1 MKSLVLLFAIFIFG
15 EFAILQAQYPRDSTT
30 INFEIECL
38 FDPTEL
44 IPLDNIVSQGQKRLV
59 VILVSSP
66 DASGHPK
73 LLANEVSKIE
83 NDLELYF
90 SEMSRGLFTLDVHV
104 LVKDSTVINDSVT
117 LFSLPQNFNPASP
130 DSGFGD
136 VLKDV
141 DKFYDFNEADFDQN
155 GFADHIAIVIAKFS
169 PGTADKLYGAPKI
182 GDSTFVSDDRVLN
195 GSTPS
200 GNIELDMKSQAHNY
214 SATQSNYFNMFTI
227 LQHELTHSLFNF
239 PDIEHGAGDTLWYGT
254 GNFDGS
260 IGPRFGDYPA
270 YWNPAFR
277 LHNGWIPTQVINSTQ
292 EVTLENLESNPNAPL
307 YVIKSPYS
315 SFEEFWVVLHKS
327 NDFINNQF
335 LENLPVK
342 QLNQSMGCLIY
353 RYRNP
358 GSYTFNFS
366 NRRNATLSLES
377 ASGKWEWTST
387 NANRREFRKYRAL
400 GADNMPIPNITAGYD
415 SLQKWGSFI
424 WKESNTWLGT
434 YPDLRIGSFTD
445 YFTLNDAQHFS
456 VLSNPSSNLTEL
468 SQYTGY
474 PLNKPSGIAIKN
486 FRIENGEP
494 KIDVAIGRESFI
506 IDKSA
511 TIKVEQLSLNSDLII
526 SNPGVVVKLVQGSS
540 LSFQDGF
547 SLYVQNGAQLTANE
561 VTFDFEE
568 PDHRNGIYALYGGH
582 LSIINSNIT
591 NGVWGIRA
599 LQPGRIELKENEIM
613 SEYSAVALYNIGSN
627 RALLYDNLISCS
639 NPSVYAVIA
648 SGINALSEIIIS
660 GDTIQSGSGVALYNF
675 GKAQLAGNIIKGE
688 YPSIVGSK
696 GFYAYN
702 ITNLDFAENQISQF
716 DMGVSAA
723 GGTVGKL
730 GFNKIFSNVGF
741 GLDIRSSSSLIL
753 VDIIPDEFEAS
764 RFLRSAGCN
773 ECYNNGN
780 KSDSSLSNAE
790 IHIGTNGKLTLN
802 SHGENGFNSIYD
814 ERQITFIPNQILIFN
829 SALSSINSSLNATS
843 TYWGGGSPAGRFYAN
858 SPGFNVDFAN
868 YLTAQP
874 QLPCAGGGNDFYVK
888 LDSEGNVFDTLYY
901 EQVNTVI
908 TLSQL
913 DSLFAFASE
922 NREAGDFD
930 TALEAYEYI
939 INNYPEDPGV
949 VEAYLQFL
957 DVLNQMN
964 AALSDYTNFSEML
977 SSVIYNGDT
986 TEIDHFLERIYINT
1000 NILMGNY
1007 QVAQDY
1013 LDSVIQNS
1021 QSSFDVLDAEFEQIF
1036 LSLIVTASQQNK
1048 SGSINEMMNN
1058 AVSLLDITSDKLNS
1072 YISKNASFSE
1082 EMKKPGSI
1090 IPSSFSLE
1098 TNFPN
1103 PFNPITTIRY
1113 DISENSYVTL
1123 KIYDILGRQIQ
1134 ILQNGEQSAG
1144 SYTVNFDGSGYASG
1158 VYFYELKAGNYFK
1171 VRKMNLMK

>member
-38 FDPTEL
+38 FDPAEL

-66 DASGHPK
+66 DAIDHPK
-73 LLANEVSKIE
+73 LRAIDVARIKD
-83 NDLELYF
+83 DLELYL
-90 SEMSRGLFTLDVHV
+90 SEMSRGSFTLEVQV
-104 LVKDSTVINDSVT
+104 LVKDPTVIDNKVT
-117 LFSLPQNFNPASP
+117 LFSLPQNFNPSTP
-130 DSGFGD
+130 TYGFD
-136 VLKDV
+136 EVLEDV
-141 DKFYDFNEADFDQN
+141 DKNYDFNEADFDQN
-155 GFADHIAIVIAKFS
+155 GYADHIAIVIAKFS
-169 PGTADKLYGAPKI
+169 PATPAKLYGAAGI
-182 GDSTFVSDDRVLN
+182 GTNTFISNDQALN
-195 GSTPS
+195 GSTGS
-200 GNIELDMKSQAHNY
+200 GNIEVQMSSLAHNY
-214 SATQSNYFNMFTI
+214 SATFDNYYDRFTI

-239 PDIEHGAGDTLWYGT
+239 PDIEHGAADPLWYGT

-260 IGPRFGDYPA
+260 IGTRFGNYPA

-277 LHNGWIPTQVINSTQ
+277 LHNGWISTQVINSTQ

-307 YVIKSPYS
+307 YIIKSPYS
-315 SFEEFWVVLHKS
+315 SNEEFWVVYHDY
-327 NDFINNQF
+327 NDFDENQF
-335 LENLPVK
+335 LVDLPSNE
-342 QLNQSMGCLIY
+342 LDLLRGCLIY

-358 GSYTFNFS
+358 GSYTFNFF

-387 NANRREFRKYRAL
+387 NANQRELRKYRAF

-445 YFTLNDAQHFS
+445 YFTLDDAQHFS
-456 VLSNPSSNLTEL
+456 VLSNPSSNLTEF

-486 FRIENGEP
+486 FRIENGLP
-494 KIDVAIGRESFI
+494 KLNVAIGAESFI
-506 IDKSA
+506 IEKSA
-511 TIKVEQLSLNSDLII
+511 RIKAEQLSLNYDITVSNTGVELTLVEGSNLIFED
-526 SNPGVVVKLVQGSS
+526 GYS
-540 LSFQDGF
+540 LF
-547 SLYVQNGAQLTANE
+547 VQNGAKLIADG
-561 VTFDFEE
+561 VTFDFEQ
-568 PDHRNGIYALYGGH
+568 PDNRNGIYAINGGH
-582 LSIINSNIT
+582 LTLKNSTVINGEK
-591 NGVWGIRA
+591 GVRA
-599 LQPGRIELKENEIM
+599 LYPGRIELTNNIINN
-613 SEYSAVALYNIGSN
+613 LYGTVELFNIGSN
-627 RALLYDNLISCS
+627 RAVLYKNQITGTAPYGYGL
-639 NPSVYAVIA
+639 IA
-648 SGINALSEIIIS
+648 SGINGSSEIIMSMNIVS
-660 GDTIQSGSGVALYNF
+660 AGSGVALYNF
-675 GKAQLAGNIIKGE
+675 GKAEISRNDFQGMN
-688 YPSIVGSK
+688 PSVIGSK

-702 ITNLDFAENQISQF
+702 IGNLDFRRNVVSYF
-716 DMGVSAA
+716 DLGVSAA
-723 GGTVGKL
+723 GGTVGTF
-730 GFNKIFSNVGF
+730 GFNKIFSNVWYGI
-741 GLDIRSSSSLIL
+741 DVRSSSSIKMR
-753 VDIIPDEFEAS
+753 DPIETEATQ
-764 RFLRSAGCN
+764 FLRNAGCN
-773 ECYNNGN
+773 ECFNNGN
-780 KSDSSLSNAE
+780 KSDFAYLNAE
-790 IHIGTNGKLTLN
+790 IHLGTNGMISMNVPGKK
-802 SHGENGFNSIYD
+802 GFNSIYD
-814 ERQITFIPNQILIFN
+814 ERSNSFTPNQILIYN
-829 SALSSINSSLNATS
+829 PAPSYLNENLDAQY
-843 TYWGGGSPAGRFYAN
+843 TYWGGGSPAGRFYPT
-858 SPGFNVDFAN
+858 SPDFNVDFTN
-868 YLTAQP
+868 YLTAQT

-964 AALSDYTNFSEML
+964 ATLSDYTNFSEML

-1048 SGSINEMMNN
+1048 SGSINEMINN

-1098 TNFPN
+1098 TNYPN

-1113 DISENSYVTL
+1113 DIPENSYVTL

-1134 ILQNGEQSAG
+1134 TLQNGDQSAG

-1158 VYFYELKAGNYFK
+1158 IYFYELKAGNYFMVK
-1171 VRKMNLMK
+1171 KMNLLK